1 MHRLTLAL
9 ATVLTLAVAPAA
21 DARDSRQH
29 FDIATAIAA
38 GKADGT
44 LDGSVQ
50 FHFKGGRS
58 PAVTTRLGP
67 AKTNKKTNAVNKSD
81 KEACEWVFLA
91 AMLEL
96 QERARKEG
104 GDAVIDIVSNY
115 KSIETR
121 SATQYM
127 CGNGAIMAGVAFK
140 GTVVKTSGK

>member
-1 MHRLTLAL
+1 MIRPLIVLAAL
-9 ATVLTLAVAPAA
+9 VLAVPAS
-21 DARDSRQH
+21 ARDDRNLYPLDDALKSPNAQAKLDSGVALY
-29 FDIATAIAA
+29 FA
-38 GKADGT
+38 GQKHPG
-44 LDGSVQ
+44 V
-50 FHFKGGRS
+50 
-58 PAVTTRLGP
+58 
-67 AKTNKKTNAVNKSD
+67 AKTMGEFRTNKKTNAVNKSD

-104 GDAVIDIVSNY
+104 GNAVIDITSNY

-127 CGNGAIMAGVAFK
+127 CVNGAIMAGVAFK

>member
-1 MHRLTLAL
+1 MIRPLIVLAAL
-9 ATVLTLAVAPAA
+9 VLAVPAS
-21 DARDSRQH
+21 ARDDRNLYQLDDALKSPNAQAKLDSGVPLY
-29 FDIATAIAA
+29 FA
-38 GKADGT
+38 GQKHPG
-44 LDGSVQ
+44 V
-50 FHFKGGRS
+50 
-58 PAVTTRLGP
+58 
-67 AKTNKKTNAVNKSD
+67 AKTMGEFRTNKKTNAVNKSD

-104 GDAVIDIVSNY
+104 GNAVIDIVSNY
-115 KSIETR
+115 KNIETR